1 MILLIML
8 PIALLLLL
16 TALLIRFK
24 KTYWMI
30 AGYNAMSEEEKR
42 NVDTEKMGKSASNSI
57 LVMSA
62 LVFAG
67 SIFLYYNKDILG
79 IITLMLI
86 LPVSL
91 ITVAVSQK
99 YDHNYKGEEKK
110 QSIIFTIAGLGIFFT
125 LVIVLVFVS
134 LSTGSKMPSYTIQD
148 ETFTI
153 SGMSGENINLSDI
166 NSVELKSTLPG
177 KIEKKSGFNFNKIL
191 KGRFTSDIGEIK
203 LFVDTSKAPFLYI
216 KTEDEIIILNEKS
229 KIETKKLYEELKA
242 AVKNK

>member
-8 PIALLLLL
+8 PIASLLLLS
-16 TALLIRFK
+16 ALLIRFK

-30 AGYNAMSEEEKR
+30 SGYNTMSEEEKR
-42 NVDTEKMGKSASNSI
+42 NVDAEKMGKSTSNSI

-62 LVFAG
+62 LVFIG
-67 SIFLYYNKDILG
+67 GLFLYYNKDILG
-79 IITLMLI
+79 IISLMLI

-99 YDHNYKGEEKK
+99 YDNNYKGKEKK
-110 QSIIFTIAGLGIFFT
+110 QNIIFTVAGFGIFFT

-134 LSTGSKMPSYTIQD
+134 LSTGSKMPSYAIKD

-153 SGMSGENINLSDI
+153 SGMSGESINLSDI

-191 KGRFTSDIGEIK
+191 KGRFTSDIGDIK

-216 KTEDEIIILNEKS
+216 KTGDEIIILNGKTNL
-229 KIETKKLYEELKA
+229 ETKKLYEELKA
-242 AVKNK
+242 SKR